1 MERREDRRWEIH
13 LPSSTH
19 QCTETKTN
27 TPTEIDQNR
36 QTEGG
41 PPLPDPANNY
51 SVTVADAHS
60 HSVAQSG
67 IPGGSKID
75 AALSALQALEDQTL
89 PTFVTT
95 DTWTITITQP

>member
-1 MERREDRRWEIH
+1 M
-13 LPSSTH
+13 
-19 QCTETKTN
+19 
-27 TPTEIDQNR
+27 
-36 QTEGG
+36 
-41 PPLPDPANNY
+41 PDPANNY

-67 IPGGSKID
+67 IPGSSKID

-89 PTFVTT
+89 STLVTT